1 MSRAERPGMK
11 MLLQKA
17 STHCTATVFKAWDM
31 HILLCKGYTEKKT
44 RLKRHAAEDRK
55 EKDPRIVQDTDLKQQ
70 LKGYGMGGPAT
81 WR

>member
-17 STHCTATVFKAWDM
+17 STHSTATVFKAWDM
-31 HILLCKGYTEKKT
+31 HILLCKGYTEKRQGSKDMLL
-44 RLKRHAAEDRK
+44 RAEK
-55 EKDPRIVQDTDLKQQ
+55 KDPRIVQHTDLKWQ
-70 LKGYGMGGPAT
+70 LKGYGMGGPVT